1 MASVRWQAKQVDL
14 KPPPL
19 SRSFSSQDRQILK
32 VPGPKM
38 NLLCAK
44 SLIAGEEHQET
55 DDSSQ
60 TVEER
65 ECDGVNV
72 DSRSAN
78 SATIGGRLPPIQGGV
93 CFIVV
98 PILHLYFTNT
108 QS

>member
-1 MASVRWQAKQVDL
+1 
-14 KPPPL
+14 
-19 SRSFSSQDRQILK
+19 
-32 VPGPKM
+32 M
-38 NLLCAK
+38 NLLCTK

-72 DSRSAN
+72 DLRSAI